1 MLRYALISFGLH
13 IALFLIAW
21 LGLPDLFDET
31 PLDLQ
36 SISVEVVTVDEFSA
50 APTKA
55 LPKPEPKEE
64 PKPKPDAET

>member
-1 MLRYALISFGLH
+1 MLRYALISLGLH
-13 IALFLIAW
+13 AVLFLVAW

-31 PLDLQ
+31 PLELQ

-55 LPKPEPKEE
+55 LPKPVKQICNALPGG
-64 PKPKPDAET
+64 